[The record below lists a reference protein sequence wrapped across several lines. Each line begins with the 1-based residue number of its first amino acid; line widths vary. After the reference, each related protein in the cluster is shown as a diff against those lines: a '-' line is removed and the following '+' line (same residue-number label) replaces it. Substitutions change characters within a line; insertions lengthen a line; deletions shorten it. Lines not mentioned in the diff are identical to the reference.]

1 MSDAGVDPTGP
12 MVVAVIPTRNRQALT
27 LRFLEQMAG
36 QTYTLLKVVVV
47 DANSSDGTPQAVAQ
61 RFPAVAVL
69 AARDRDFWAGATNR
83 GVRHALALGADY
95 VLTINDDAVVAPDH
109 VERLVALAQGHQCS
123 ILGNQINYLADRDRL
138 WSLGTYTA
146 WGSQDFLRLA
156 YNDCRQSQLPAS
168 VAQAEVLPTDALPGN
183 GVLIHHQVYRRIG
196 LYNARWLPHYHADSE
211 LIMRAGRRGFAA
223 YVTPQVILYND
234 FAVQQKQLPLQSLRG
249 LAYSLGHPKSHLYL
263 PAVGYIF
270 TRYCPLAQKW
280 STLRA
285 LAQRFWRMSR

>member
-1 MSDAGVDPTGP
+1 MSDAGVDLTGP
-12 MVVAVIPTRNRQALT
+12 TVVAVVPARNRQALT

-36 QTYTLLKVVVV
+36 QTYAPLKVVVV
-47 DANSSDGTPQAVAQ
+47 DANSSDGTPAAVAQ

-69 AARDRDFWAGATNR
+69 AARDRDFWAGATNL

-95 VLTINDDAVVAPDH
+95 ILTINDDAVVAPDH
-109 VERLVALAQGHQCS
+109 VERLVTLAQRHQCP

-168 VAQAEVLPTDALPGN
+168 VTQAQVMPTEALPGN

-196 LYNARWLPHYHADSE
+196 LYYARWLPHYHADSE
-211 LIMRAGRRGFAA
+211 LIMRAVRRGFMA

-234 FAVQQKQLPLQSLRG
+234 FSVGQKQLPLQSLRG

-270 TRYCPLAQKW
+270 SRYCPLAQKGA
-280 STLRA
+280 TLRA